1 MKMLNELQKSVVI
14 AYASNGMRV
23 ESVAN
28 QMHYHRNTIVYHLET
43 ITKKTGYD
51 PRNFFNLIKLYEMA
65 TGKEIVMPKM
75 TTKQA
80 IAYLQP
86 IADNAQ
92 LSGYQE
98 ALSIAMDAMREV
110 EELRE
115 KLKKYENDPEYHMIM
130 EE

>member
-1 MKMLNELQKSVVI
+1 MLSEHQKLIVI
-14 AYASNGMRV
+14 SLAENGMKVERV
-23 ESVAN
+23 ADT
-28 QMHYHRNTIVYHLET
+28 MHYHRNTIQYHLET

-51 PRNFFNLIKLYEMA
+51 PRNFFDLITLYEMA
-65 TGKEIVMPKM
+65 TGKEIIMPKM

-98 ALSIAMDAMREV
+98 ALSVAMDAMREV
-110 EELRE
+110 ESLRE
-115 KLKKYENDPEYHMIM
+115 KLKKYEENGNEHD
-130 EE
+130 